1 MAPYRISTFSSFYTV
16 NPQPRTQ
23 YFHPHMFVNTSKR
36 LLPPYFSPIWQFY
49 YHFSHVWRSI
59 LWGFDRLTSGR
70 EWYISL
76 CYFHNLRSQIRTER
90 AQLVLRSYQGRAL
103 LFGSS
108 GYSEG
113 IQRLCHVLLA
123 GYMYTLILTRN
134 QLIGPY
140 HRAVYPKIHQVSTQ
154 SEEVLQNTRNT
165 FRLALSDITY
175 SIFIMLEDFQQN
187 LKKLEL
193 NETLI

>member
-1 MAPYRISTFSSFYTV
+1 
-16 NPQPRTQ
+16 
-23 YFHPHMFVNTSKR
+23 
-36 LLPPYFSPIWQFY
+36 
-49 YHFSHVWRSI
+49 
-59 LWGFDRLTSGR
+59 
-70 EWYISL
+70 
-76 CYFHNLRSQIRTER
+76 
-90 AQLVLRSYQGRAL
+90 
-103 LFGSS
+103 
-108 GYSEG
+108 
-113 IQRLCHVLLA
+113 
-123 GYMYTLILTRN
+123 MYTLILTRN

-193 NETLI
+193 NEL